1 MTYYTKHDTDNNSYI
16 KTPKFLFTDPKYITL
31 SVAAKLL
38 YGLILDRLTLS
49 QKNNWVDNEGFVFV
63 IYTVEETAKALNC
76 SEDTATKVLRELE
89 SVKLIMRKRR
99 GQGKPSIIYVYNVSN
114 SMPKKD
120 SVNDNSAKDHV
131 AFVDRFSKTCA
142 KFSALNS
149 NTEVCSNKT
158 PKVSDSRVRENRIQ
172 EAEKNGTIKHNS
184 NKTDDSDLNS
194 ISPRADEIKKQIDY
208 NSLCNEYG
216 RAKVDKVI
224 TVIADVTTGKRSV
237 KADGTYIDKEEA
249 KKVYTKLSYKE
260 VSHVLTTMLRTA
272 VYSPA
277 SWLGTALY
285 NVVKCAESHNAQGNY
300 APRTVQYADYK
311 TYGAQNISHEPSFDI
326 DLIMEH
332 AKNTPLRVRNYAS

>member
-1 MTYYTKHDTDNNSYI
+1 MTYYTKYDTDKNAYMRV
-16 KTPKFLFTDPKYITL
+16 PKFLFTDSKYINL

-49 QKNNWVDNEGFVFV
+49 QKNNWVDNEGFVYL
-63 IYTVEETAKALNC
+63 IYTVEATAKVLNC

-99 GQGKPSIIYVYNVSN
+99 GQGLPSIIYVYNVSIPI
-114 SMPKKD
+114 PKKD
-120 SVNDNSAKDHV
+120 SEKKHSAFIDKV
-131 AFVDRFSKTCA
+131 CS

-149 NTEVCSNKT
+149 NTEVCGNKT
-158 PKVSDSRVRENRIQ
+158 PKNPVSRTQKNRIQ
-172 EAEKNGTIKHNS
+172 ETEKNGTIKHNS

-208 NSLCNEYG
+208 ASLCNEYG
-216 RAKVDKVI
+216 QAKVDKVV

-249 KKVYTKLSYKE
+249 KKLYTKLSYKE
-260 VSHVLTTMLRTA
+260 VSHVLTTMSRIA

-285 NVVKCAESHNAQGNY
+285 NVVKCAESHNTQGNY
-300 APRTVQYADYK
+300 MPRTVQYAGYQ
-311 TYGAQNISHEPSFDI
+311 TYGAQNISHEPSFDL
-326 DLIMEH
+326 DAIMEY
-332 AKNTPLRVRNYAS
+332 AKNTPLKVRARA